1 MITQLRDWKKY
12 YRNLLRGDDAVLDP
26 NSFQNNKPGA
36 FESLMEDSWG
46 KSFFCGINW
55 RAYPCNGSKT
65 LVSQEPLGNSVIASR
80 IFSNEMIVRNRFRSS
95 LEQMWSKLFNC
106 CKTSITKKD
115 VKSLTV
121 NWSAQRT
128 VASKHP
134 PFGTDEYSQFSEF
147 PKSFFLHRSWG
158 HNYLWL
164 STSGFP
170 ANIWSQTIILSL
182 LTALFF

>member
-1 MITQLRDWKKY
+1 MMRYWIPIPFNIISQALLSHSWKNHE
-12 YRNLLRGDDAVLDP
+12 R
-26 NSFQNNKPGA
+26 
-36 FESLMEDSWG
+36 SLNICSI
-46 KSFFCGINW
+46 SW

-65 LVSQEPLGNSVIASR
+65 FVSQGPSGNSVIAWR
-80 IFSNEMIVRNRFRSS
+80 IFSYEKIEKYRFRSS

-158 HNYLWL
+158 HNYLWP

-170 ANIWSQTIILSL
+170 ANVWSQSFFTSL
-182 LTALFF
+182 

>member
-1 MITQLRDWKKY
+1 MIPNPCLSREDTNDDDSFLTPRLVIHIDDNACERLKKI
-12 YRNLLRGDDAVLDP
+12 L
-26 NSFQNNKPGA
+26 
-36 FESLMEDSWG
+36 
-46 KSFFCGINW
+46 
-55 RAYPCNGSKT
+55 
-65 LVSQEPLGNSVIASR
+65 QEPSERRS
-80 IFSNEMIVRNRFRSS
+80 RSS

-106 CKTSITKKD
+106 CKISITKKD
-115 VKSLTV
+115 VKSLAV

-158 HNYLWL
+158 HNYLWP

-170 ANIWSQTIILSL
+170 AIVWSQSFFTSL
-182 LTALFF
+182 